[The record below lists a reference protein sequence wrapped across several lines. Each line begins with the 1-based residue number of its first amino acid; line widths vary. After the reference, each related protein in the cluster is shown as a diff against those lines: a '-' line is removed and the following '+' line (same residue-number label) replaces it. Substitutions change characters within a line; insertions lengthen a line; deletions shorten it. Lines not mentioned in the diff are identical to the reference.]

1 MKFYTW
7 TAAQK
12 GAKGLCT
19 RDWNFFWFSNFNS
32 TAFMS
37 AFLLWL
43 HLRDP
48 CSLVLQPQHFLY
60 QPRISVGE
68 TLCQKLHFMYYGRPF
83 REYSCVINF
92 HFKAKSSWNDVRELG
107 GLKWCTFKW
116 EEKNKINK
124 KTHRRQYHAVAHNK
138 NMHLKNLSEPWAPTA
153 CTQASSLLPLH
164 TRKHTHTHM

>member
-124 KTHRRQYHAVAHNK
+124 KNTQETVSRGGTQQKYALEKLEWTVGTHCVH
-138 NMHLKNLSEPWAPTA
+138 T
-153 CTQASSLLPLH
+153 SLLPSAPAH
-164 TRKHTHTHM
+164 T